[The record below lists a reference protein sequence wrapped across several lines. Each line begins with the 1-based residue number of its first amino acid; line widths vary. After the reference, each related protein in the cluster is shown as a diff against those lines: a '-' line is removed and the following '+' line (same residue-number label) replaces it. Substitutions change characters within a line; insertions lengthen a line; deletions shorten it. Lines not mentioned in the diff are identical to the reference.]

1 MEASCSRVTQRG
13 GVSDPILLPL
23 ASAPACL
30 ACTSPVDPSIHP
42 SWRRPGHHLASYVH
56 TYWHIASRHRR
67 ESLDPI
73 AVSDRHA
80 RLHRSPAAAA
90 VAPRRAT
97 DVTGRFYVHERAR
110 AVMGFG
116 LNLPVRPRQ
125 TAGGRPHRVRTSA
138 TVHGNMRMPAGAV
151 QHVTSS
157 VPVWCTPSI
166 SRNLFLDFS
175 KIRYYVYGY
184 VHLDFDKSKTTLITR
199 SKYVISKTVCCT

>member
-73 AVSDRHA
+73 RVSDRRA
-80 RLHRSPAAAA
+80 RLHRSPAAA

-110 AVMGFG
+110 AVMGFALCLYG
-116 LNLPVRPRQ
+116 R
-125 TAGGRPHRVRTSA
+125 GRPHRARTVTCACRQVRCNTLLLACPFGVHPPSRETACSWTSQKLDTIWVRTS
-138 TVHGNMRMPAGAV
+138 R
-151 QHVTSS
+151 
-157 VPVWCTPSI
+157 
-166 SRNLFLDFS
+166 F
-175 KIRYYVYGY
+175 
-184 VHLDFDKSKTTLITR
+184 
-199 SKYVISKTVCCT
+199 